1 MKIQSWA
8 DFKKSK
14 KGFQAMVTPITD
26 KKKSKKGFQAMVVP
40 ITNPKKIRKGVP
52 GYGNANYHNNN
63 P

>member
-1 MKIQSWA
+1 
-8 DFKKSK
+8 
-14 KGFQAMVTPITD
+14 MVMPITD